1 MSSIDQGGGK
11 RCTTSNKGP
20 DQNSKAVGS
29 VLVPNGFALD
39 PDAVIRE
46 GTGAVELAVGGA
58 HPCIPPHAPKR
69 EQGSSPVRDHQSV
82 KGQFCGRTELP
93 VRLSW
98 QCQCP
103 VGPPGIGALSG
114 KHSADTE
121 PLRL

>member
-58 HPCIPPHAPKR
+58 HPCIPLMRRK
-69 EQGSSPVRDHQSV
+69 GSKAPVRSEITKASKGSFVAARNCRCGCPGSV
-82 KGQFCGRTELP
+82 SAPSDLPELGLSAGST
-93 VRLSW
+93 VRILS
-98 QCQCP
+98 
-103 VGPPGIGALSG
+103 
-114 KHSADTE
+114 
-121 PLRL
+121 R